1 MKPTTL
7 LALGAI
13 WLSITLAIFLAFLY
27 APPAKNFIGESS
39 RILFFHVPMAWV
51 SSLAFIVAGV
61 ASVRYLRTRD
71 VRFDHQARS
80 AVGLGLIFGVLATVT
95 GSLWARVMWNSYWNW
110 DPRQSSIILALTFYL
125 AYFGF
130 RSAVE
135 EVEARRRL
143 AAAYAALGLIVAP
156 FLFYIAPRIAGF
168 TLHPEPILNANLKI
182 DVESRMRQVLLLS
195 SLGFTAFFVWLHVLN
210 CRLLTLLE
218 ERDAKGVS

>member
-1 MKPTTL
+1 MKTKTAV
-7 LALGAI
+7 ALGAL
-13 WLSITLAIFLAFLY
+13 WLAITAAIFLAFLY

-51 SSLAFIVAGV
+51 SSLAFIMAGI

-71 VRFDHQARS
+71 VRFDRAARS
-80 AVGLGLIFGVLATVT
+80 AVGLGLLFGVLATLT
-95 GSLWARVMWNSYWNW
+95 GSMWARVMWNSYWNW

-130 RSAVE
+130 RSAIE

-143 AAAYAALGLIVAP
+143 SAAYATLGLIVAP

-195 SLGFTAFFVWLHVLN
+195 SLGFTAFYAWLHHLN
-210 CRLLTLLE
+210 CRLFTLLE
-218 ERDAKGVS
+218 ERDAKREN

>member
-1 MKPTTL
+1 MKPRTTV
-7 LALGAI
+7 ALGAI
-13 WLSITLAIFLAFLY
+13 WLAITAAIFLAFLY

-51 SSLAFIVAGV
+51 SSLAFIMAGI
-61 ASVRYLRTRD
+61 ASVRYLRTRE
-71 VRFDHQARS
+71 VRFDRAARS
-80 AVGLGLIFGVLATVT
+80 AVGLGLLFGLLATVT
-95 GSLWARVMWNSYWNW
+95 GSLWARIMWNSYWNW

-143 AAAYAALGLIVAP
+143 AAAYATLGLIVAP

-168 TLHPEPILNANLKI
+168 TLHPEPILNTNLKI
-182 DVESRMRQVLLLS
+182 EVESRMRQVLLLS
-195 SLGFTAFFVWLHVLN
+195 SLGFTALYVWLHHLN
-210 CRLLTLLE
+210 CRLFALLE
-218 ERDAKGVS
+218 ADEANGRP